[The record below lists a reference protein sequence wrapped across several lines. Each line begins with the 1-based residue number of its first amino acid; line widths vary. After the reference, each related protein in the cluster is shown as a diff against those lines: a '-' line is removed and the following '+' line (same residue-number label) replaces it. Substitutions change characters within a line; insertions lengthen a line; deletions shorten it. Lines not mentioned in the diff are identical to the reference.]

1 MRQNLPRLWLDHHV
15 CADSKVRRVWVELDA
30 FEFEITAVFKPGNF
44 IFKPL
49 CFYDLLMQADVG
61 VNHRLASL
69 LKPTI

>member
-1 MRQNLPRLWLDHHV
+1 M
-15 CADSKVRRVWVELDA
+15 ELDA
-30 FEFEITAVFKPGNF
+30 FEFEITAVFKPGNL